1 MANQTIAGFHD
12 RDGNIGVGTTAP
24 ENRLHLGPNS
34 GNVKLALEWS
44 DSHSATSGEAYSTIY
59 TSGQG
64 GTYPFSGR
72 GNLVLQ
78 PRNTDGNGS
87 GDLVVMTGATATP
100 KLVVQAGGNVG
111 IGTVSPTAQLH
122 VTASK
127 STAWLAVLDNSS
139 DSGHGLYIKA
149 GGTSG
154 TRYITQWR
162 DAAGTERFHMQDTG
176 EMYAPSIGTG
186 TDNSVVVLNSSGYF
200 KTDEIDSRVWGSTLV
215 DGSGTA
221 NYITKWSDAD
231 TLTNSVMYD
240 DGTNIGIGITTPS
253 AKVDVYQSGS
263 TAFNVAGSQGQLFS
277 VTDSLSGSLMS
288 VNDISGIP
296 ILEVFS
302 DDRVVMG
309 QYGTD
314 ALVVNG
320 TSVGVGTSAP
330 VLPLHVRG
338 QAQIGSNG
346 NQLAHAALQV
356 SAGEGGATL
365 YRDIDIKG
373 AWSSNEGHAITATHS
388 STASNIVGQM
398 VFEYNSPGSRIKWGR
413 LYHSGDQSTYP
424 MQLVS
429 NGSNANLGIGTGSP
443 AYQLDVTGTIRAT
456 GDVIAYSDRRVKQ
469 DIVTLENSV
478 DLVKKL
484 RGVSYKKIGEDDQK
498 IGVIAQEILEVLPQ
512 VVSKDENGMY
522 SVAYGNMAGLFI
534 EAIKEQQQH
543 IETLEERIQKLEQLL
558 TQKP

>member
-302 DDRVVMG
+302 DDRVVA
-309 QYGTD
+309 GTFGSN

-320 TSVGVGTSAP
+320 GSVGVGTSAP
-330 VLPLHVRG
+330 TKLLTVG
-338 QAQIGSNG
+338 
-346 NQLAHAALQV
+346 
-356 SAGEGGATL
+356 
-365 YRDIDIKG
+365 
-373 AWSSNEGHAITATHS
+373 S
-388 STASNIVGQM
+388 STATSGIGNNGIFVNIDGGAAVTAKSGTSGVEVQVNAEGSTQGTIGTYSNHPVD
-398 VFEYNSPGSRIKWGR
+398 FR
-413 LYHSGDQSTYP
+413 
-424 MQLVS
+424 VS
-429 NGSNANLGIGTGSP
+429 NSNVMWLSTSANVGIGQTSP
-443 AYQLDVTGTIRAT
+443 AYKLDVTGTIRAT

-534 EAIKEQQQH
+534 EAIKEQQAH